1 MTTRHPRIPAL
12 LGAGAIALT
21 GFIIAP
27 TAQAAK
33 TADGLMD
40 IVITQTGAHE
50 DHLYS
55 VGDTLSFNID
65 VTNLATEARSFTVD
79 ETDLGGDVKKCRW
92 SRIEANAKKTD
103 CVGYATHT
111 VTEEDLT
118 GGSFTPEISYKT
130 QQPSYQGEALN
141 TPETIR
147 GDAVPLK
154 ASQIT
159 VESMTV
165 SDPKDAY
172 KEGDTVEVVVR
183 VRSHS
188 KDTIDVAT
196 TSSSFD
202 DLTTQ
207 CNWGSLA
214 PGAGAVYNCKPL
226 HHTITAE
233 DVKTGSYTPSITLT
247 ASKGGEVLQTLTP
260 TGEAL
265 AVQGVYPEATPA
277 PLPDAS
283 VSLPA
288 SMSEGASVAT
298 GTAADNVRIPA
309 ITTAPNGD
317 LLVSYDQRPLTGW
330 DASGNDSPNPN
341 SIVQRRSTDGG
352 ATWGAPTYIHKG
364 VETGAKEGYS
374 DPSYVIDA
382 ETGAIFNFHVKS
394 FDAGWRES
402 RAGADPADRGVIQAE
417 VSTSID
423 NGHTWTHKV
432 ITPDITSDASWISRF
447 AASGQGIQIQHGDH
461 KGRLVQQFTIKLSN
475 GTVQAVSVYSDD
487 HGATWKA
494 GTPAGTGMDENKVV
508 ELSDGRLMMNS
519 RVSDSSGY
527 RKTAIST
534 DGGQTWS
541 EPVSD
546 KNLPDSVDNAQ
557 IIRAFPNAAPGTDR
571 AKVLLLSHSPNPAPW
586 SRDRGTISLSCD
598 DGATWT
604 GKVFRAER
612 VGYTTLAVKS
622 DGSLGLL
629 SEDVDN
635 RTIAYRSFSLAWL
648 GSDCPALKDIPS
660 PNPKPEPPAPAPK
673 AGWEKDGN
681 DWRYRNADGSLAT
694 GWIWDGAWYFLK
706 ADGLMA
712 TGWEKDGSTW
722 YYLKPN
728 GAMHVGWH
736 WDGAWYYL
744 TSNGAM
750 ATGWEKDRGTWYH
763 FADNGKM
770 ETGWVWLAGAWYHLS
785 RSGAMTTG
793 WLQDGGSWYYLKAD
807 GAMATGWITVGP
819 SRYYMDPTTGAWRG

>member
-40 IVITQTGAHE
+40 IVITHSDAHE
-50 DHLYS
+50 NGLYA
-55 VGDTLSFNID
+55 VGDTLNFNID

-79 ETDLGGDVKKCRW
+79 ETNLGGDVKKCRW
-92 SRIEANAKKTD
+92 SRIDAGMKKTD

-111 VTEEDLT
+111 VTEEDLAA
-118 GGSFTPEISYKT
+118 GSFTPEISYKT
-130 QQPSYQGEALN
+130 QQPSYQGETLN

-147 GDAVPLK
+147 GDAVALK
-154 ASQIT
+154 AAPPGA
-159 VESMTV
+159 
-165 SDPKDAY
+165 DKPKDPQEPEEE
-172 KEGDTVEVVVR
+172 KGDFP
-183 VRSHS
+183 
-188 KDTIDVAT
+188 K
-196 TSSSFD
+196 
-202 DLTTQ
+202 
-207 CNWGSLA
+207 
-214 PGAGAVYNCKPL
+214 AG
-226 HHTITAE
+226 
-233 DVKTGSYTPSITLT
+233 
-247 ASKGGEVLQTLTP
+247 
-260 TGEAL
+260 
-265 AVQGVYPEATPA
+265 PA
-277 PLPDAS
+277 ALPDAS
-283 VSLPA
+283 ASLPA
-288 SMSEGASVAT
+288 SMSDGVAVAT
-298 GTAADNVRIPA
+298 GTTTDNVRIPA

-317 LLVSYDQRPLTGW
+317 LLVAYDMRPT
-330 DASGNDSPNPN
+330 DNGNKGGDSPNPN
-341 SIVQRRSTDGG
+341 HIVQRRSTDGG

-660 PNPKPEPPAPAPK
+660 PDPKPEPPAPAPK